1 MFNEKDQLAIDT
13 IRALSIDAIEEAN
26 SGHPGLP
33 MGAAPMAYTLWT
45 RHLNFNPQSKD
56 YFNRDRFVL
65 SAGHGSALLYSLLH
79 VSGSLELEEL
89 KQFRQW
95 GSKTPGHP
103 EFRHTDGVEVTTG
116 PLGQGF
122 AMSVGMALA
131 EDHLAGKFN
140 KDDFNI
146 VDHYT
151 YVLASDGDLMEGI
164 SHEAASFAGHNQLD
178 KLIVLYDSN
187 DISLDGELNKAFSE
201 DVKKRFESYGW
212 NHILVKDG
220 NDLDA
225 IDKAITK
232 AKSQNGP
239 TMIEVKTIIGYGA
252 PNVSGT
258 NGVHGAPLGSD
269 ERKLT
274 FEAYG
279 LDPEKR
285 FNVPEEV
292 YEIFQTTMLK
302 RANEHEDA
310 WKALLENYSKQYP
323 ELADEFKLA
332 ISGKLPK
339 NYRDELPRF
348 DSDHNAATRA
358 DSGEVIQALS
368 KSVPSFFGGS
378 ADLAG
383 SNKSNVKEAT
393 NYDRNT
399 PEGKNIWFGVR
410 EFAMGAAV
418 NGMAAHGGL
427 HPYGATFFVFSD
439 YLKPALRLSAIMG
452 LNSTFIFTHDSIAVG
467 EDGPT
472 HEPIEQLAGLRSI
485 PNMNVIRPADGNE
498 TRVAWEVALESE
510 QTPTSLVLTRQNLPY
525 LDVDEETVEQ
535 GVRKGAYV
543 VFETETKPEY
553 LLLATGSEVS
563 LAIEAAKDLDKQ
575 GKGVR
580 VVSMP
585 NWFAFEQQS
594 EEYKES
600 VIPKEITKRVAIEM
614 ASPLGWHKYVGT
626 EGKVIGIDQFGA
638 SAPGDLVVEKYG
650 FTKENVLN
658 QIRTF

>member
-33 MGAAPMAYTLWT
+33 MGAAPMSYTLWT

-56 YFNRDRFVL
+56 YFNRDRFIL

-131 EDHLAGKFN
+131 EAHLGGKFN
-140 KDDFNI
+140 KDDINV

-187 DISLDGELNKAFSE
+187 DISLDGELNKSFSE
-201 DVKKRFESYGW
+201 DVKQRFESYGW

-220 NDLDA
+220 NNLEE
-225 IDKAITK
+225 IDNAITK
-232 AKSQNGP
+232 AKQQNGP
-239 TMIEVKTIIGYGA
+239 TLIEVKTIIGYGA

-258 NGVHGAPLGSD
+258 NGVHGAPLGTD

-302 RANEHEDA
+302 RANEHEDE
-310 WKALLENYSKQYP
+310 WKEKLETYTEKYP
-323 ELADEFKLA
+323 ELAEEFKLA
-332 ISGKLPK
+332 ISGKLPE
-339 NYRDELPRF
+339 NYKDELPKF
-348 DSDHNAATRA
+348 SSDHNAATRA
-358 DSGEVIQALS
+358 DSGEIIQAIS

-393 NYDRNT
+393 DYNPNT
-399 PEGKNIWFGVR
+399 PEGKNVWFGVR

-452 LNSTFIFTHDSIAVG
+452 LNATFIFTHDSIAVG

-472 HEPIEQLAGLRSI
+472 HEPIEQLAGLRAI

-498 TRVAWEVALESE
+498 TRVAWEVALESK

-525 LDVDEETVEQ
+525 LDVDEETVEE

-563 LAIEAAKDLDKQ
+563 LAIEVAKDLDKQ

-585 NWFAFEQQS
+585 NWFAFEQQTD
-594 EEYKES
+594 EYKES
-600 VIPKEITKRVAIEM
+600 VIPKELTKRVAIEM

-626 EGKVIGIDQFGA
+626 EGKVIGIDGFGA

-650 FTKENVLN
+650 FTKENILN
-658 QIRTF
+658 QICTF

>member
-56 YFNRDRFVL
+56 YFNRDRFIL

-79 VSGSLELEEL
+79 VSGSLELDEL

-140 KDDFNI
+140 KEDIDI

-212 NHILVKDG
+212 NHILVKEG
-220 NDLDA
+220 NDLEA

-232 AKSQNGP
+232 AKSQKGP
-239 TMIEVKTIIGYGA
+239 TMIEVKTVIGYGA

-258 NGVHGAPLGSD
+258 NGVHGAPLGD
-269 ERKLT
+269 EERKLT

-279 LDPEKR
+279 LDAEKR

-302 RANEHEDA
+302 RANENEEA
-310 WKALLENYSKQYP
+310 WKEKLEEYTNKYP
-323 ELADEFKLA
+323 ELAEEFKLA

-393 NYDRNT
+393 DYDRNT

-472 HEPIEQLAGLRSI
+472 HEPIEQLAGLRAI

-525 LDVDEETVEQ
+525 LDVAEDVVEE

-543 VFETETKPEY
+543 VFETETAPEY

-585 NWFAFEQQS
+585 NWNAFEQQS
-594 EEYKES
+594 DEYKES
-600 VIPKEITKRVAIEM
+600 VIPKDITKRVAIEM
-614 ASPLGWHKYVGT
+614 ASSLGWHKYVGT
-626 EGKVIGIDQFGA
+626 EGKVIGIDGFGA

>member
-1 MFNEKDQLAIDT
+1 
-13 IRALSIDAIEEAN
+13 
-26 SGHPGLP
+26 
-33 MGAAPMAYTLWT
+33 
-45 RHLNFNPQSKD
+45 
-56 YFNRDRFVL
+56 
-65 SAGHGSALLYSLLH
+65 
-79 VSGSLELEEL
+79 
-89 KQFRQW
+89 
-95 GSKTPGHP
+95 
-103 EFRHTDGVEVTTG
+103 
-116 PLGQGF
+116 
-122 AMSVGMALA
+122 MSVGMALA
-131 EDHLAGKFN
+131 EAHLGGKFN
-140 KDDFNI
+140 KDDINV

-187 DISLDGELNKAFSE
+187 DISLDGELNKSFSE
-201 DVKKRFESYGW
+201 DVKQRFESYGW

-220 NDLDA
+220 NNLEE
-225 IDKAITK
+225 IDNAITK
-232 AKSQNGP
+232 AKQQNGP
-239 TMIEVKTIIGYGA
+239 TLIEVKTIIGYGA

-258 NGVHGAPLGSD
+258 NGVHGAPLGTD

-302 RANEHEDA
+302 RANEHEDE
-310 WKALLENYSKQYP
+310 WKEKLETYTEKYP
-323 ELADEFKLA
+323 ELAEEFKLA
-332 ISGKLPK
+332 ISGKLPE
-339 NYRDELPRF
+339 NYKDELPKF
-348 DSDHNAATRA
+348 SSDHNAATRA
-358 DSGEVIQALS
+358 DSGEIIQAIS

-393 NYDRNT
+393 DYNPNT
-399 PEGKNIWFGVR
+399 PEGKNVWFGVR

-452 LNSTFIFTHDSIAVG
+452 LNATFIFTHDSIAVG

-472 HEPIEQLAGLRSI
+472 HEPIEQLAGLRAI

-498 TRVAWEVALESE
+498 TRVAWEVALESK

-525 LDVDEETVEQ
+525 LDVDEETVEE

-563 LAIEAAKDLDKQ
+563 LAIEVAKDLDKQ

-585 NWFAFEQQS
+585 NWFAFEQQTD
-594 EEYKES
+594 EYKES
-600 VIPKEITKRVAIEM
+600 VIPKELTKRVAIEM

-626 EGKVIGIDQFGA
+626 EGKVIGIDGFGA

-650 FTKENVLN
+650 FTKENILN

>member
-13 IRALSIDAIEEAN
+13 MRALSIDAIEEAN

-56 YFNRDRFVL
+56 YFNRDRFIL

-131 EDHLAGKFN
+131 EAHLGGKFN
-140 KDDFNI
+140 KDDINV

-187 DISLDGELNKAFSE
+187 DISLDGELNKSFSE
-201 DVKKRFESYGW
+201 DVKQRFESYGW

-220 NDLDA
+220 NNLEE
-225 IDKAITK
+225 IDNAITK
-232 AKSQNGP
+232 AKQQNGP
-239 TMIEVKTIIGYGA
+239 TLIEVKTIIGYGA

-258 NGVHGAPLGSD
+258 NGVHGAPLGTD

-302 RANEHEDA
+302 RANEHEDE
-310 WKALLENYSKQYP
+310 WKEKLETYTEKYP
-323 ELADEFKLA
+323 ELAEEFKLA
-332 ISGKLPK
+332 ISGKLPE
-339 NYRDELPRF
+339 NYKDELPKF
-348 DSDHNAATRA
+348 SSDHNAATRA
-358 DSGEVIQALS
+358 DSGEIIQAIS

-393 NYDRNT
+393 DYNPNT
-399 PEGKNIWFGVR
+399 PEGKNVWFGVR

-452 LNSTFIFTHDSIAVG
+452 LNATFIFTHDSIAVG

-472 HEPIEQLAGLRSI
+472 HEPIEQLAGLRAI

-498 TRVAWEVALESE
+498 TRVAWEVALESK

-525 LDVDEETVEQ
+525 LDVDEETVEE

-563 LAIEAAKDLDKQ
+563 LAIEVAKDLDKQ

-585 NWFAFEQQS
+585 NWFAFEQQTD
-594 EEYKES
+594 EYKES
-600 VIPKEITKRVAIEM
+600 VIPKELTKRVAIEM

-626 EGKVIGIDQFGA
+626 EGKVIGIDGFGA

-650 FTKENVLN
+650 FTKENILN

>member
-56 YFNRDRFVL
+56 YFNRDRFIL

-131 EDHLAGKFN
+131 EAHLGGKFN
-140 KDDFNI
+140 KDDINV

-187 DISLDGELNKAFSE
+187 DISLDGELNKSFSE
-201 DVKKRFESYGW
+201 DVKQRFESYGW

-220 NDLDA
+220 NNLEE
-225 IDKAITK
+225 IDNAITK
-232 AKSQNGP
+232 AKQQNGP
-239 TMIEVKTIIGYGA
+239 TLIEVKTIIGYGA

-258 NGVHGAPLGSD
+258 NGVHGAPLGTD

-302 RANEHEDA
+302 RANEHEDE
-310 WKALLENYSKQYP
+310 WKEKLETYTEKYP
-323 ELADEFKLA
+323 ELAEEFKLA
-332 ISGKLPK
+332 ISGKLPE
-339 NYRDELPRF
+339 NYKDELPKF
-348 DSDHNAATRA
+348 SSDHNAATRA
-358 DSGEVIQALS
+358 DSGEIIQAIS

-393 NYDRNT
+393 DYNPNT
-399 PEGKNIWFGVR
+399 PEGKNVWFGVR

-452 LNSTFIFTHDSIAVG
+452 LNAIFIFTHDSIAVG

-472 HEPIEQLAGLRSI
+472 HEPIEQLAGLRAI

-498 TRVAWEVALESE
+498 TRVAWEVALESK

-525 LDVDEETVEQ
+525 LDVDEETVEE

-563 LAIEAAKDLDKQ
+563 LAIEVAKDLDKQ

-585 NWFAFEQQS
+585 NWFAFEQQTD
-594 EEYKES
+594 EYKES
-600 VIPKEITKRVAIEM
+600 VIPKELTKRVAIEM

-626 EGKVIGIDQFGA
+626 EGKVIGIDGFGA

-650 FTKENVLN
+650 FTKENILN